1 MKYSVITIYL
11 IAILLQLTSV
21 YHAVHLLKKVKSYAY
36 SIFLLILSLLIIL
49 LERFYY
55 LIDCCLF
62 GNYKL
67 SQALMYLTISGCMLM
82 GVIGLRRL
90 LNTLE
95 DQNEKL
101 ERVAKTDHLTGALS
115 RLEIESLIAQEIKRS
130 ARTKDPIAILMMDID
145 HFKDVNDTY
154 GHPVGDQVL
163 RKLSHFCIAQL
174 RSIDSFARVGGE
186 EFLMMLPQ
194 TSEAEAYQVA
204 ERIREGVAELVCAK
218 VNGQAIRIQ
227 ISLGISIY
235 MPDSAGL
242 GNPYQLM
249 KTHARRADL
258 AMYQAKQAGRNQTRC
273 WRE

>member
-1 MKYSVITIYL
+1 MKFFVIALYL
-11 IAILLQLTSV
+11 MAIVLQLVGV
-21 YHAVHLLKKVKSYAY
+21 YYAVQVLKKVKSYAY
-36 SIFLLILSLLIIL
+36 SIFFLILSLLIIL
-49 LERFYY
+49 IERFYY

-67 SQALMYLTISGCMLM
+67 SQAFMYLAISGCMLI

-90 LNTLE
+90 LDTLE

-115 RLEIESLIAQEIKRS
+115 RLEIESLIIQEIKRS
-130 ARTKDPIAILMMDID
+130 SRTQDPIAILMMDID

-154 GHPVGDQVL
+154 GHPIGDQVL
-163 RKLSHFCIAQL
+163 KKLSQFCMTQL

-194 TSEAEAYQVA
+194 TTEAEAFKVA

-218 VNGQAIRIQ
+218 VSGQAIRIQ

-235 MPDSAGL
+235 VPDSLGL
-242 GNPYQLM
+242 DNPYQLM

-273 WRE
+273 WHE

>member
-1 MKYSVITIYL
+1 MKYLVISLYLGSILIQFISIYHS
-11 IAILLQLTSV
+11 IQ
-21 YHAVHLLKKVKSYAY
+21 LLKKVKSYAY
-36 SIFLLILSLLIIL
+36 SVLFLILSLLIIL
-49 LERFYY
+49 MDRFYY

-67 SQALMYLTISGCMLM
+67 SQALMYLLISIFMLI
-82 GVIGLRRL
+82 GVVGLRRL

-115 RLEIESLIAQEIKRS
+115 RLEIEFLIVQEIKRS
-130 ARTKDPIAILMMDID
+130 SRTQEPIAILMMDID
-145 HFKDVNDTY
+145 HFKHVNDTY
-154 GHPVGDQVL
+154 GHPIGDQVL
-163 RKLSHFCIAQL
+163 KKLSQFCMTQL
-174 RSIDSFARVGGE
+174 RSIDSFGRVGGE
-186 EFLMMLPQ
+186 EFLMMLPR
-194 TSEAEAYQVA
+194 TTESEAFLVA

-218 VNGQAIRIQ
+218 VDDQAIQIH

-235 MPDSAGL
+235 TPDTSVMDS
-242 GNPYQLM
+242 PYQMM
-249 KTHARRADL
+249 KTHSRRADL